1 MLDTNVVSEALRPMP
16 DETVIAWLDAQLAET
31 LFLTSINLAELLGG
45 VARLPSG
52 RRRDDFAARLTN
64 ALRRLF
70 EDRVLPFDRI
80 AAETYAP
87 LAAKAEAQGVQIG
100 FADGQIAAIAS
111 AAGFAVASRDRRP
124 FEAAGLT
131 VIDPWSEG

>member
-52 RRRDDFAARLTN
+52 RRRADLAARLTN

-111 AAGFAVASRDRRP
+111 AAGFAVASCDRRP

>member
-1 MLDTNVVSEALRPMP
+1 M
-16 DETVIAWLDAQLAET
+16 
-31 LFLTSINLAELLGG
+31 TSINLAELLGG

-52 RRRDDFAARLTN
+52 RRRDDLATRLAD
-64 ALRRLF
+64 ALHRLF

-80 AAETYAP
+80 AAETYAH
-87 LAAKAEAQGVQIG
+87 LAAKAKARGVQIG

-111 AAGFAVASRDRRP
+111 AAGFAVASRDHRP
-124 FEAAGLT
+124 FEASGLT